1 MEKDPVVIASIART
15 PMGSFQGTLSSVAGP
30 DLGSVAI
37 KSSLERANIDPGVIS
52 EVIMGCVLPAGQG
65 QAPAR
70 QAAIN
75 AGIPVAVGATTINK
89 MCGSG
94 MKATMFGHD
103 LVVAGSANIAVVGG
117 LESMSN
123 TPYLLP

>member
-15 PMGSFQGTLSSVAGP
+15 PMGSFQGTLSSVTGP

-37 KSSLERANIDPGVIS
+37 KSSLERANIDPGDVS
-52 EVIMGCVLPAGQG
+52 EVIMGCVLAAGQG

-89 MCGSG
+89 DKMGFCNGKFFCG
-94 MKATMFGHD
+94 
-103 LVVAGSANIAVVGG
+103 NEVGRG
-117 LESMSN
+117 CRKR
-123 TPYLLP
+123 